1 MSTIE
6 KPKLA
11 VGYRTPDAQSS
22 NELRQ
27 GYAGRC
33 LARIPILQTDKLDP
47 TEYARST
54 CFAAGYLTVKN
65 AGWRNERPVFDPAKC
80 NGCLK
85 CYMHCPDG
93 AVFKVANDPEACPSN
108 RTDTSIGLDLDFCK
122 GCGICAK
129 SCSTGAL
136 SMIPEGEARK
146 AEETAAGAGPADAA
160 GIVAGTESVVV
171 AGAVVVADELAG
183 ADEVLASAAT
193 TKEGE

>member
-1 MSTIE
+1 MSTID

-27 GYAGRC
+27 GFTGRRP
-33 LARIPILQTDKLDP
+33 ARIPILQTDKLDP

-93 AVFKVANDPEACPSN
+93 AVFKVANDPALCPSN

-136 SMIPEGEARK
+136 SMISEGEARK
-146 AEETAAGAGPADAA
+146 AEEAAAA
-160 GIVAGTESVVV
+160 AAE
-171 AGAVVVADELAG
+171 AEAAVPSGNA
-183 ADEVLASAAT
+183 ASAGSAA

>member
-1 MSTIE
+1 MSTID

-27 GYAGRC
+27 GYAGRRP
-33 LARIPILQTDKLDP
+33 ARIPILQTDKLDP

-85 CYMHCPDG
+85 CYMYCPDG
-93 AVFKVANDPEACPSN
+93 AVFKVANDSDACSSN

-136 SMIPEGEARK
+136 AMIPEGDARK
-146 AEETAAGAGPADAA
+146 AEEAAAAGAAGTGPAVAA
-160 GIVAGTESVVV
+160 GAAGVES
-171 AGAVVVADELAG
+171 AVVGELAG
-183 ADEVLASAAT
+183 ADASSSPDAT
-193 TKEGE
+193 TLEGE

>member
-27 GYAGRC
+27 GFAGRRP
-33 LARIPILQTDKLDP
+33 ARIPILQTDKLDP

-65 AGWRNERPVFDPAKC
+65 AGWRNERPMFDPAKC

-93 AVFKVANDPEACPSN
+93 AVFKVANDPALCPSN

-146 AEETAAGAGPADAA
+146 AEEAAALAAEAGVAVAAEAAEAAEAAVAAVAAAGN
-160 GIVAGTESVVV
+160 
-171 AGAVVVADELAG
+171 AVSAE
-183 ADEVLASAAT
+183 SAA

>member
-1 MSTIE
+1 MSTID

-27 GYAGRC
+27 GFTGRRP
-33 LARIPILQTDKLDP
+33 ARIPILQTDKLDP

-65 AGWRNERPVFDPAKC
+65 AGWRNERPVFNPAKC

-93 AVFKVANDPEACPSN
+93 AVFKVANDPALCSSN

-136 SMIPEGEARK
+136 SMISEGEARK
-146 AEETAAGAGPADAA
+146 AEEAAAAAADGSATEAGAAGAAA
-160 GIVAGTESVVV
+160 AAAE
-171 AGAVVVADELAG
+171 AGAAVSAG
-183 ADEVLASAAT
+183 NAASAGFAA

>member
-1 MSTIE
+1 MSTID

-27 GYAGRC
+27 GFTGRRP
-33 LARIPILQTDKLDP
+33 ARIPILQTDKLDP

-65 AGWRNERPVFDPAKC
+65 AGWRNERPVFNPAKC

-93 AVFKVANDPEACPSN
+93 AVFKVANDPALCPSN

-146 AEETAAGAGPADAA
+146 AEEAAAAAADGSATEAGAAGAAA
-160 GIVAGTESVVV
+160 AAAE
-171 AGAVVVADELAG
+171 AGAAVPAG
-183 ADEVLASAAT
+183 NAASAGSAA